1 MNQIVNKWHFGAWSA
16 SIAVGMSGKGLVK
29 KLIGSSKLLVE
40 YKTIAGTT
48 QVLTFG
54 TLGLEKEL
62 QELPECRLN

>member
-1 MNQIVNKWHFGAWSA
+1 
-16 SIAVGMSGKGLVK
+16 MSGKGLVK